1 MLYFPR
7 KSQGI
12 KSSLPGF
19 VACSEY
25 GDGNG
30 GSLSSTF
37 FSILF
42 QATLQPQLI
51 TSNDTGEE
59 EKEGWASLNIS
70 LHPQMLSV
78 CWRVGC
84 RPETSLW
91 TQLWSTNRRCSP
103 NPTDI
108 NKSTVNS
115 ISTHNNWGIGAFLP
129 VLFLLLQS
137 IAPGHLRP
145 TPCGQQ
151 LLNCVQGAWRCLGEA
166 DLKNRVG
173 SRCTVTKMKEDKHN
187 VQSF

>member
-1 MLYFPR
+1 MVTVAHWVPR
-7 KSQGI
+7 
-12 KSSLPGF
+12 SSLSFFRPLF
-19 VACSEY
+19 
-25 GDGNG
+25 
-30 GSLSSTF
+30 SLSLSLAM
-37 FSILF
+37 IQGRKKKRGGHHL
-42 QATLQPQLI
+42 
-51 TSNDTGEE
+51 TSPYIHRCFLCAGVLD
-59 EKEGWASLNIS
+59 ADQR
-70 LHPQMLSV
+70 HLS
-78 CWRVGC
+78 G
-84 RPETSLW
+84 PNSD
-91 TQLWSTNRRCSP
+91 WSTNRRCSP

-115 ISTHNNWGIGAFLP
+115 ISTRNNWGIGAFLP